1 MPRPK
6 KCRRVCALPNAV
18 SFVPDPQADDLPP
31 IVMAVEE
38 YEAIRLIDYLGCTQE
53 EAAARMAVARTTV
66 QAIYDRAR
74 WKMAAVLVERRRLEI
89 RGGEYRLCPRASGH
103 CSHSSAGGSCCGS
116 SEENRQVISQ
126 MQERRNQTMKV
137 AVTYENGLVFA
148 HFGHTAQFK
157 LYEIEDGKIL
167 SSTVVPT
174 GGSGHGALAGFLA
187 AQGVSALI
195 CGGIGGGA
203 RTALAQAG
211 IALYPGVSGSADA
224 AAQALAEG
232 RLVYNPQAQCADHAE
247 GHGHE
252 DCGHHDHACGEG
264 HQGCGGHHG
273 SCGEDHQGCAGRG

>member
-6 KCRRVCALPNAV
+6 KCRRVC
-18 SFVPDPQADDLPP
+18 FVPDTAGFSPRCGAADPQP

-38 YEAIRLIDYLGCTQE
+38 YEAIRLMDLLGCTQE
-53 EAAARMAVARTTV
+53 EAAARMEVARTTV
-66 QAIYDRAR
+66 QAIYDKAR
-74 WKMAAVLVERRRLEI
+74 RKLAQALVERRGLEV
-89 RGGEYRLCPRASGH
+89 RGGEYRLCPRANETCPRSR
-103 CSHSSAGGSCCGS
+103 AGGQCRGPR
-116 SEENRQVISQ
+116 EEMAQTEAQIL
-126 MQERRNQTMKV
+126 ERGNQKMKL
-137 AVTYENGLVFA
+137 AVTYENGMVFA

-157 LYEIEDGKIL
+157 LYEIEEGKIV
-167 SSTVVPT
+167 SSVVVPT

-232 RLVYNPQAQCADHAE
+232 RLLYDPAAECADHAH

-252 DCGHHDHACGEG
+252 GCGHHE
-264 HQGCGGHHG
+264 QGCGGHHG
-273 SCGEDHQGCAGRG
+273 GCGEDHQGCAGRG